1 MLHSHACT
9 HAHTHT
15 YAHTQTHA
23 HTRVHTHT
31 HHTQTFTHTHAGD
44 LCNRPSAKW
53 AAIWTRASSHR
64 CSLWAFVSDGP
75 SLSVMHLNSNLHLHT
90 HTHTHTNTH
99 THRHTLYIHTSNRVC
114 TGRSGKNSKMLKL
127 QHGSGDGKRV
137 WGTNFIPLSPLFT
150 LLALFQS
157 STTPLLS
164 KSPETVDNLKWWS
177 TSLTLFVNSVMC
189 GILMKASFT
198 HAQKYTFILCPTP
211 SGRSW
216 LVVWHLHPLFAQRQ
230 TQSCIPVPRA
240 HALLHSF
247 FFSWSLVLLLFTGS
261 PHPAIEPMLT
271 PCFLRLVQ
279 NSNVVPDASA
289 YRELHCSPI
298 PHIDLL
304 STVM

>member
-1 MLHSHACT
+1 
-9 HAHTHT
+9 
-15 YAHTQTHA
+15 
-23 HTRVHTHT
+23 
-31 HHTQTFTHTHAGD
+31 
-44 LCNRPSAKW
+44 
-53 AAIWTRASSHR
+53 
-64 CSLWAFVSDGP
+64 
-75 SLSVMHLNSNLHLHT
+75 
-90 HTHTHTNTH
+90 
-99 THRHTLYIHTSNRVC
+99 
-114 TGRSGKNSKMLKL
+114 MLKL

-164 KSPETVDNLKWWS
+164 KSPETVDDLKWWS

-198 HAQKYTFILCPTP
+198 HAQKYAFVLCPTP

-230 TQSCIPVPRA
+230 TKSCIPVPRA

-289 YRELHCSPI
+289 YCELHCSPI
-298 PHIDLL
+298 PHIDLF